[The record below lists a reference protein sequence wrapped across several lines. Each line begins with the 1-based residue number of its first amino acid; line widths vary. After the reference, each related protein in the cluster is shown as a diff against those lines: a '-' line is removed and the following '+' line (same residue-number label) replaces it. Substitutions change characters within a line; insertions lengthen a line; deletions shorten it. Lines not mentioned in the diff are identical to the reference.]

1 MSNANSNSTEIVTA
15 NLLRFAGYGLLLMSF
30 SNFAEALIPPRFG
43 QDAAWEFDT
52 LSKVAGTSP
61 VPIIALILIF
71 YGEST
76 ARSSFGKNVL
86 KILSWFS
93 LVLAIFYVVM
103 TLIGV
108 SAAIRIN
115 NDNET
120 QASFVLSE
128 QLKQLDTAKENL
140 KNTNDAN
147 LLRATEFIERRS
159 PDLKLDKSNP
169 TVLRGQLEAEI
180 NKNEGEFKNRIADGK
195 STTFRRLIKRA
206 AKSYFEALVS
216 AAILFGI
223 WSQTKWTRSN
233 VKRKKKSS
241 KVATSLGDVASAPT
255 LEVETDESNNKQ
267 E

>member
-15 NLLRFAGYGLLLMSF
+15 NLLRFAGYGLLLLSL
-30 SNFAEALIPPRFG
+30 SNFAEALLPPKFG
-43 QDAAWEFDT
+43 QSAAWEFET
-52 LSKVAGTSP
+52 LGKVVGTSP

-76 ARSSFGKNVL
+76 ARSALGKNVL
-86 KILSWFS
+86 KVLSWFS
-93 LVLAIFYVVM
+93 LILSIFYIAM

-120 QASFVLSE
+120 QASFLLSE
-128 QLKQLDTAKENL
+128 QLKQFTAARENL
-140 KNTNDAN
+140 KNTNDSN

-159 PDLKLDKSNP
+159 PNLKLDKSNL
-169 TVLRGQLEAEI
+169 TVLRGQLETEI
-180 NKNEGEFKNRIADGK
+180 NKNEGEVKARVAETK
-195 STTFRRLIKRA
+195 ASAFRQLIKRA

-216 AAILFGI
+216 AAVLFGI

-233 VKRKKKSS
+233 AKRRKKGS

-255 LEVETDESNNKQ
+255 LDSDEVSNS
-267 E
+267 

>member
-1 MSNANSNSTEIVTA
+1 MSNANSNSTEIITA
-15 NLLRFAGYGLLLMSF
+15 NLLRFAGYGLLLLAL
-30 SNFAEALIPPRFG
+30 SNFAEALLPPRFG
-43 QDAAWEFDT
+43 QSATWEFDT
-52 LSKVAGTSP
+52 LGKLVGTSP

-76 ARSSFGKNVL
+76 ARSAFGKNIL

-93 LVLAIFYVVM
+93 LVLSIFYVVM

-128 QLKQLDTAKENL
+128 QSKQLSAAKENL
-140 KNTNDAN
+140 KNTNDTN
-147 LLRATEFIERRS
+147 LLRATELIERRS
-159 PDLKLDKSNP
+159 PNLKLDKSNP

-180 NKNEGEFKNRIADGK
+180 NKSEGEVKAK
-195 STTFRRLIKRA
+195 VAETKATAFRQLIKRA
-206 AKSYFEALVS
+206 AKSYFEAIVS

-223 WSQTKWTRSN
+223 WNQTKWTRSN

-255 LEVETDESNNKQ
+255 LDSENNEESNN
-267 E
+267 